1 MLLGRRLAFR
11 AQVRSAIAPQIFIC
25 YLFARSPVWSSTV
38 KGQPSPPGESYR
50 LGQLP
55 SFPVGGFQ
63 RLLNRAIPIG
73 SIVVPF
79 WGSYLE
85 SYKVFPRRNYYGA
98 YGYPDETRNYTPRA
112 EKSPQTGS
120 PKLISRR
127 EKSLISFSKR
137 VEQGALCWYPVHI
150 RQTFGQCCS
159 ELLREHPT
167 IETIWGFGCTTRCGH
182 DVIQSYGQAA
192 KCSCNAHL
200 LRHRHEAPVEHK

>member
-11 AQVRSAIAPQIFIC
+11 AQVRSAIAPQIFLC

-137 VEQGALCWYPVHI
+137 VEQGATQKTVKPSESPNRGTWATKHCVGILCIFVRP
-150 RQTFGQCCS
+150 
-159 ELLREHPT
+159 L
-167 IETIWGFGCTTRCGH
+167 
-182 DVIQSYGQAA
+182 DNAA
-192 KCSCNAHL
+192 LNC
-200 LRHRHEAPVEHK
+200 